1 MMGHLTFGCWTFGL
15 QKFKGVSKNIWSF
28 DTFLSV
34 IRHGPLCIQIS
45 QLTFC
50 CQLIYRASYCLH
62 WKLVED
68 IISKKSTLV
77 PVFSHSV
84 GATSH
89 YLRWLEKFLTRIWMC
104 NFPQGHVTSYFVASK
119 SHPWGILELKES
131 WKRPSIFSPNRR
143 HWHLLSFSLLL
154 LIDLFPVSHSVC
166 PCVILYYQPFSP
178 ISSFQSFYY
187 SLSLSFFY
195 LSLSVIISHFLIF
208 FLHPSEKV
216 LDSVSC
222 NDQKYKYVDHVQAI
236 TVFYETAM
244 H

>member
-1 MMGHLTFGCWTFGL
+1 MF
-15 QKFKGVSKNIWSF
+15 
-28 DTFLSV
+28 
-34 IRHGPLCIQIS
+34 
-45 QLTFC
+45 
-50 CQLIYRASYCLH
+50 
-62 WKLVED
+62 
-68 IISKKSTLV
+68 
-77 PVFSHSV
+77 
-84 GATSH
+84 
-89 YLRWLEKFLTRIWMC
+89 

-131 WKRPSIFSPNRR
+131 WNRPSIFSPNRR
-143 HWHLLSFSLLL
+143 HRHLLSFSLLL

-166 PCVILYYQPFSP
+166 PCVNLYYQPFSP

-208 FLHPSEKV
+208 FLHPSKKV
-216 LDSVSC
+216 LDSVSG

-236 TVFYETAM
+236 TIFYETAM